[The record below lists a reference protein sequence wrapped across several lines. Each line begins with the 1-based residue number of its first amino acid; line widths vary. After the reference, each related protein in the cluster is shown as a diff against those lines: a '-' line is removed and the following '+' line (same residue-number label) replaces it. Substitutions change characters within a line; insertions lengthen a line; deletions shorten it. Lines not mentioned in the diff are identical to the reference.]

1 MKRKILLLTA
11 LLCLQGTFF
20 VSAAELTDG
29 GECVSEDEVFEE
41 NLEVLEDG
49 EENSFVEESEEDISL
64 FYEEESSADE
74 IANEIANEVANES
87 YSVSINKENF
97 PDKNFREF
105 ICTYDLDKDGIL
117 SEEETSCITEIDL
130 SYKQVENMKGL
141 EYFPNLVSLNCMCT
155 RISGKLDIAELGLYK
170 LKSLNCSQTLI
181 KTLSGIEKLEE
192 LDCSGCDIE
201 VLDVRKVKNLKMLNC
216 QGSRY
221 LKSLRVDGLD
231 KLEIL
236 DCSDNNLKS
245 LNLTGLEN
253 LKILNCSSDNLKSLK
268 LNNLR
273 HLEVLSCIYNELT
286 ELNVQNLKELKVI
299 SCSDNK
305 ITELDFTNLSN
316 LKEIYCDTNKI
327 EKLLLEG
334 TSSLETLTCNDNELY
349 ALDVTD
355 LKQLRSINCVN
366 NYIHGDYF
374 IKGLDR
380 SITRDIWYSTNKSRV
395 PFKPALKK
403 AYNSRD
409 GIWIKWNCMMDAKYY
424 IIMRKEANNEPG
436 NTWQEVKQ
444 VKGNQDS
451 FLDTSVKNKNGVSY
465 IYTVRGSNPAHLGP
479 YNANGRRIS
488 RLGTPGLT
496 GVYNS
501 KEGALIKWNKI
512 KGADGYHIYRKQNT
526 EDWTKIG
533 SVKGADTLQ
542 FKDLS
547 VKNHDG
553 NYYSY
558 TVKAF
563 RGDSLSAW
571 NGVGKTLLRVK
582 NPVIT
587 SCVNWSGRKIN
598 VKWKRDPLADGYEI
612 QYSTSSKFTWKKGV
626 KADSNIDNQ
635 RIYNLTKGKMY
646 YVRIRSYRQTD
657 NGVYY
662 STWSVKNVRIIK

>member
-1 MKRKILLLTA
+1 MKRKILLFTV
-11 LLCLQGTFF
+11 LLCLQATFS

-29 GECVSEDEVFEE
+29 EEGVSENEVFEG
-41 NLEVLEDG
+41 NLEILEDG
-49 EENSFVEESEEDISL
+49 EENSFAEESEEDIL
-64 FYEEESSADE
+64 LHYEEVPLADG
-74 IANEIANEVANES
+74 ITNES

-105 ICTYDLDKDGIL
+105 VCAYDLDKDGIL

-130 SYKQVENMKGL
+130 SHKQVENMKGL

-155 RISGKLDIAELGLYK
+155 GISGKLDITELGLYK

-181 KTLSGIEKLEE
+181 KELSGIEKLEE

-201 VLDVRKVKNLKMLNC
+201 VLDVRKAKNLKMFNC
-216 QGSRY
+216 EGSRY

-253 LKILNCSSDNLKSLK
+253 LKILNCSFNNLKSLK

-273 HLEVLSCIYNELT
+273 QLETLSCIYNELT
-286 ELNVQNLKELKVI
+286 ELDVQNLKELKVI

-305 ITELDFTNLSN
+305 IKALDFTNLSN
-316 LKEIYCDTNKI
+316 LKEISCSTNKI

-366 NYIHGDYF
+366 NYIYGDYF

-403 AYNSRD
+403 VYNSRD

-465 IYTVRGSNPAHLGP
+465 IYTVRGSNPGHLGP
-479 YNANGRRIS
+479 YNANGRHIS

-612 QYSTSSKFTWKKGV
+612 QYSTSPKFTWKKGV
-626 KADSNIDNQ
+626 KADSNIDAQ

-657 NGVYY
+657 SGIYY